1 VEHVE
6 QVVLLDADRRPV
18 GTMPK
23 IAAQSAHTPLHLAFS
38 VYAFGSDGRFLAWV
52 GWYHHVT
59 LGSVAYGF
67 LTLERLRRPNRRRRP
82 DPVAAARPEAGPA
95 GLLGRRLSGVQ
106 ASRAMVATPNETT
119 RPRAPT

>member
-1 VEHVE
+1 VQVQGRQVEHVE

-59 LGSVAYGF
+59 LVSVAYGF
-67 LTLERLRRPNRRRRP
+67 LTLERLRRPKP
-82 DPVAAARPEAGPA
+82 AASA
-95 GLLGRRLSGVQ
+95 
-106 ASRAMVATPNETT
+106 
-119 RPRAPT
+119 